1 MGKDGALAYLLV
13 LAKFRQL
20 DFILECHQ
28 RQTALSIRG
37 DHSCRSTLVEHPH
50 CKSKYQFRDLKGR
63 GTKNE
68 VIEPKGIF
76 CKIAFIECP
85 DCDELFCLVL
95 SLNEDGTGPLV
106 RTYTLRDEK

>member
-1 MGKDGALAYLLV
+1 MIRWFLNKFYEERETAKSEARAKLAELKKKRRKDMTV
-13 LAKFRQL
+13 V
-20 DFILECHQ
+20 C
-28 RQTALSIRG
+28 
-37 DHSCRSTLVEHPH
+37 PH